1 VKYKTFKCFKLFFFF
16 RDIFF
21 SIENQRQKCIFAQ
34 GEKSGYMKR
43 DRMWK
48 IFFAVVVLA
57 NAGVIY
63 LVMMGSAV
71 TATEPEDEPEKL
83 SLFAPHFFTA
93 VKIPDTVTF
102 AGELVPVN
110 RFDVRESLDREL
122 LVNSYFHSQT
132 LRMIKLAPRYFSI
145 IEPILEKK
153 GVPDDFKYLAV
164 AESSLNPRAVSSA
177 RAVGIWQFLAATAQE
192 HGLEINNEVDERY
205 HLEKSTVAACD
216 YLLRSYRKYGNWSMV
231 AAAYNGGMAGVERQ
245 MNRQKNNIYYDILF
259 GEETGRYVYRIIAL
273 KLIMED
279 PKAYNFKVDENE
291 KYPVVKTRD
300 VEVSGRIENLAD
312 FAIEQ
317 NINYKLLKDFNPWLR
332 EYSLANATR
341 KKYTIKIPVLD

>member
-1 VKYKTFKCFKLFFFF
+1 
-16 RDIFF
+16 
-21 SIENQRQKCIFAQ
+21 
-34 GEKSGYMKR
+34 
-43 DRMWK
+43 
-48 IFFAVVVLA
+48 
-57 NAGVIY
+57 
-63 LVMMGSAV
+63 V
-71 TATEPEDEPEKL
+71 TATESEEDPEELPL
-83 SLFAPHFFTA
+83 YAPYVFTS
-93 VKIPDTVTF
+93 VKMPDTVTF
-102 AGELVPVN
+102 GGEIVPVN

-132 LRMIKLAPRYFSI
+132 LRMIKLAPRYFTI

-192 HGLEINNEVDERY
+192 HGLEVNNEVDERY
-205 HLEKSTVAACD
+205 HLEKSTNAACD
-216 YLLRSYRKYGNWSMV
+216 YFLRSYKKYGNWSMV
-231 AAAYNGGMAGVERQ
+231 AAAFNGGMAGVERQ

-273 KLIMED
+273 KLIMEN
-279 PKAYNFKVDENE
+279 PEGYNFKITEQD
-291 KYPVVKTRD
+291 KYPVLKTRD

-332 EYSLANATR
+332 DYSLTNSAR
-341 KKYTIKIPVLD
+341 KKYIIKIPVLD

>member
-1 VKYKTFKCFKLFFFF
+1 
-16 RDIFF
+16 
-21 SIENQRQKCIFAQ
+21 
-34 GEKSGYMKR
+34 MKR
-43 DRMWK
+43 DKMWK
-48 IFFAVVVLA
+48 IFFALAVVA
-57 NAGVIY
+57 NAGIIY
-63 LVMMGSAV
+63 MMMMGSAV
-71 TATEPEDEPEKL
+71 TATEPEEDPEKL
-83 SLFAPHFFTA
+83 SLYAPYVFSS

-102 AGELVPVN
+102 AGEVVPVN

-192 HGLEINNEVDERY
+192 HGLEVNNEVDERY
-205 HLEKSTVAACD
+205 HLEKSTNAACD
-216 YLLRSYRKYGNWSMV
+216 YFLKSYTKYGNWSMV
-231 AAAYNGGMAGVERQ
+231 AAAFNGGMAGVERQ
-245 MNRQKNNIYYDILF
+245 ISRQKNNVYYDILF

-273 KLIMED
+273 KLIMEN
-279 PKAYNFKVDENE
+279 PEVYNFKVTEQD
-291 KYPVVKTRD
+291 KYPVVITRD
-300 VEVSGRIENLAD
+300 MEVSGRIENLAD

-332 EYSLANATR
+332 DYSLTNSAR
-341 KKYTIKIPVLD
+341 KKYIIKIPVLD